1 MSKYKGNKKNN
12 YKIKAGK
19 NAQVVGGNYTN
30 TTNISLWISLI
41 IVGVLGVGTL
51 VLLGIR
57 VFGNSI
63 ELKLDHNQ
71 QQPSPASTSTK
82 NM

>member
-1 MSKYKGNKKNN
+1 MSKYKGNKKTN

-19 NAQVVGGNYTN
+19 NAQVVGGNLN
-30 TTNISLWISLI
+30 TTNINLWISLI
-41 IVGVLGVGTL
+41 IVGVIGVGSL
-51 VLLGIR
+51 VLLDIR

-71 QQPSPASTSTK
+71 QQPSPVSTSTK